1 MDKNTSRNHID
12 NVLTGFAHDFVMDS
26 ALYVGTRYFPIVSV
40 AQNAG
45 KFRVYPMG
53 SFNRPVNSKRAEDGV
68 ANTIGFKHGYG
79 SYTVDDDA
87 IRTFISDKEV
97 ANTPA
102 ANRQLLQMDAT
113 RAVINGLLVNKELEF
128 KDRFLTAG
136 KWAKDMVGVSGT
148 PSGDQ
153 FKKWSDAASDP
164 IDDIL
169 GQQTA
174 FALATG
180 GRKWNKAL
188 MSMDVYNVLRRHP
201 AVLAAITGGATTAQP
216 AIATKQ
222 TLMALLDVEELE
234 IMQSVINHAANGLEN
249 PDGTLLNDSQFAAT
263 GVLMFNYVERQIAST
278 KTPVAAAGF
287 HWNEFVGLGVDNG
300 PAVRRYEGVEGRRG
314 EFVEAEYALDVQMV
328 APDFG
333 ILFSQAI

>member
-1 MDKNTSRNHID
+1 MDKNTSRNQID
-12 NVLTGFAHDFVMDS
+12 NVLTGFAQDYVQDS
-26 ALYVGTRYFPIVSV
+26 AVFVGARYFPIIPVS
-40 AQNAG
+40 QNAG
-45 KFRVYPMG
+45 KFKVYGQG

-68 ANTIGFKHGYG
+68 ANTIGFKSGHG

-102 ANRQLLQMDAT
+102 SNRAQLNMDAS
-113 RAVINGLLVNKELEF
+113 RLVINALLVNKELEF
-128 KDRFLTAG
+128 KDKFLTKG
-136 KWAKDMVGVSGT
+136 KWAKDLVGTADGT
-148 PSGDQ
+148 GAGN
-153 FKKWSDAASDP
+153 FKKWSDDGSNP

-169 GQQTA
+169 DQQTA
-174 FALATG
+174 FSLATG

-188 MSMDVYNVLRRHP
+188 MTLDVYNRLRRHP
-201 AVLAAITGGATTAQP
+201 AVLASITGGATTAQP
-216 AIATKQ
+216 AIATKE

-234 IMQSVINHAANGLEN
+234 IMQSVINQAANGLEKA
-249 PDGTLLNDSQFAAT
+249 DGTLLADNQFAAS
-263 GVLMFNYVERQIAST
+263 GVLMLNYVERQIAST

-287 HWNEFVGLGVDNG
+287 HWNEFVGLGVNNG
-300 PAVRRYEGVEGRRG
+300 PAVRRYAGVEGRRG

-333 ILFSQAI
+333 ILFSEAL